1 MAKMTLA
8 QAIREAIREEMRADE
23 RIVLIGE
30 DIGIEGGFGGA
41 FGVYLGL
48 AEEFG
53 HDRVIDTPISE
64 KLIIGAAVGMAIAGL
79 WPIADFQYSDFM
91 FNAMDELVNEAP
103 MFTYMS
109 GGKVSVPLV
118 VRAPI
123 GASTRGAQ
131 HGHCPESYIYHCPGW
146 KVACPSNAYDAKG
159 LIKTAIRDPNP
170 VFVFEHKLLY
180 GSKGREKAGG
190 FELETDVPEEEY
202 TIPFG
207 KAAIKRE
214 GKSVTVIATHLMIYK
229 TMAIADKLSSDG
241 IDIELIDPRTLVPL
255 DKETIFA
262 SIAKTGRLIIV
273 EEDNLTLGWGSEI
286 SAVVAEEA
294 IFYLDAPIKR
304 IAMPDVPLPFAPRL
318 ESFVVPSQDRIYSEI
333 KHFMED

>member
-8 QAIREAIREEMRADE
+8 QAIHEAIREEMHKDE
-23 RIVLIGE
+23 RVVLIGE
-30 DIGIEGGFGGA
+30 DIGVKGGFGGA

-64 KLIIGAAVGMAIAGL
+64 KLIIGAAIGMAIAGL
-79 WPIADFQYSDFM
+79 RPVADFQYSDFM
-91 FNAMDELVNEAP
+91 FNAMDELINEAP
-103 MFTYMS
+103 LFTYIS
-109 GGKVSVPLV
+109 GGKTSVPLV

-123 GASTRGAQ
+123 GASARGAQ

-146 KVACPSNAYDAKG
+146 KIACPSNAYDAKG

-190 FELETDVPEEEY
+190 FELEMEVPEEEY

-207 KAAIKRE
+207 KASIKRE

-229 TMAIADKLSSDG
+229 TMAVADKLASEG

-255 DKETIFA
+255 DKETMFK
-262 SIAKTGRLIIV
+262 SIAKTGRLVII

-286 SAVVAEEA
+286 SAIVAEEA
-294 IFYLDAPIKR
+294 IYYLDAPVKR

-333 KHFMED
+333 KRFMEE